1 MASLELTPTD
11 EIKQIYATASQ
22 GHSSGFTIHTN
33 GESMSV
39 LSDSH
44 HSLDHTP
51 ANCNISKP
59 NQPSN
64 SNNWHIYYK
73 RTNHSSR
80 MPYLSTSVD
89 QAWKTTWGI

>member
-33 GESMSV
+33 GES
-39 LSDSH
+39 
-44 HSLDHTP
+44 
-51 ANCNISKP
+51 I
-59 NQPSN
+59 N